1 MFFLHLA
8 HFHHGKSLPAYDMNT
23 FQNNLK
29 KICTSTGEKKTQLQ
43 LSRLKLSYFNRDLQI
58 AMRDEGSRK

>member
-1 MFFLHLA
+1 
-8 HFHHGKSLPAYDMNT
+8 MNT

-29 KICTSTGEKKTQLQ
+29 TFCTGTGAKKKTKRQLQ
-43 LSRLKLSYFNRDLQI
+43 LSRLKPSYFNRDLQI